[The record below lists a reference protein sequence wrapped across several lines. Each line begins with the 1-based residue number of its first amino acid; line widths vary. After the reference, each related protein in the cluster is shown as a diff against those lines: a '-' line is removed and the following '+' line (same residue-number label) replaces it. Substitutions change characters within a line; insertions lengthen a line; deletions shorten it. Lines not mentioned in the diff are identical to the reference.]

1 MKIAF
6 HVNHLD
12 MRGTGVAVFD
22 YANHAER
29 LLGHESLIVCPSVKA
44 QPHFQD
50 ERAARR
56 FEQRFPVYR
65 YDRFDEVDSLLR
77 EHGVGVLY
85 AIKAG
90 KRDHVLSRQC
100 RTVVHAVFQYHEP
113 HGDVY
118 AYISRWLSEKMS
130 QGRQP
135 WVPHML
141 DLPNVSGDLREALQ
155 IPRDAVVFGR
165 HGASDTFDIRFAQEA
180 VAQVAAR
187 RPDRYFLFLNTDR
200 FCRDLPN
207 VVHLPGTTDP
217 EDKVRFIN
225 TCDAMLH
232 ARKQGESFGLAVA
245 EFSARNRP
253 ILTFADGLD
262 RAHLEQLGD
271 KAIIYRSKRDLLR
284 LLERFEPEPGKDWDA
299 YSRDFAPAVVMER
312 FARVFLS

>member
-12 MRGTGVAVFD
+12 IRGTGIAVFD

-29 LLGHESLIVCPSVKA
+29 LLGHESLIVCPSVAA
-44 QPHFQD
+44 QPMFQD

-56 FEQRFPVYR
+56 FGQRFPVHR
-65 YDRFDEVDSLLR
+65 YERFEEVDPLLR
-77 EHGVGVLY
+77 ELGVDVLY

-90 KRDHVLSRQC
+90 KRDHVLSHEC
-100 RTVVHAVFQYHEP
+100 RTVVHAVFQYYEP

-118 AYISRWLSEKMS
+118 AYVSKWLSEKMS

-141 DLPNVSGDLREALQ
+141 DLPEVSGDLRDALR

-165 HGASDTFDIRFAQEA
+165 YGANDTFDIRFAQEA
-180 VAQVAAR
+180 VTRVATR
-187 RPDRYFLFLNTDR
+187 RSDRYFLFMNTDR
-200 FCRDLPN
+200 FCHDLPN
-207 VVHLPGTTDP
+207 VVHLPGTADP
-217 EDKVRFIN
+217 EEKVRFIN

-232 ARKQGESFGLAVA
+232 ARKQGESFGLAVG
-245 EFSARNRP
+245 EFSSRNRP
-253 ILTFADGLD
+253 ILTFADGVD

-271 KAIIYRSKRDLLR
+271 RAVLYRSKRELVR
-284 LLERFEPEPGKDWDA
+284 LLERFEPEPDRSWDA
-299 YSRDFAPAVVMER
+299 YTRDFAPRVVMER